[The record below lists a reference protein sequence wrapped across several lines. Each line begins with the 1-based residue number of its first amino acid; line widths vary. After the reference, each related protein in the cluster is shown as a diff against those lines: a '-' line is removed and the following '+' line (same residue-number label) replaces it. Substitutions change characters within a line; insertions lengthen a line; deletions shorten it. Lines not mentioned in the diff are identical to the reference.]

1 MRYLQGWLAYL
12 VSVKMACTILRS
24 SDVEGLAKT
33 YLNAWKS
40 AKVCCPRDIC
50 LSKRLLFSSEGL
62 SHHYRIQHSR
72 DCLHGDE
79 EMKREKN
86 LLSKLMAA
94 ESLNNIA
101 ILS

>member
-1 MRYLQGWLAYL
+1 MRYPQGWLAYL
-12 VSVKMACTILRS
+12 VSVKMACKILRS
-24 SDVEGLAKT
+24 SDVEGLTKT

-40 AKVCCPRDIC
+40 AKVCCPNC

-72 DCLHGDE
+72 DCLYGDE

-94 ESLNNIA
+94 ES
-101 ILS
+101 